1 MGASGLT
8 FCLHVLSLRSFPN
21 VDSEH
26 HYLWS
31 HGGHF
36 VAEAELIRSVHVS
49 CESVF
54 STGFS
59 VAFVN
64 AFVIRACD
72 LKARRKGNGYS
83 SMHPKRNEAYLWNSC
98 AKRGKGQIIQYI
110 FQ

>member
-21 VDSEH
+21 VNSEH
-26 HYLWS
+26 HYLGS

-36 VAEAELIRSVHVS
+36 VAEAELIRPVHVS
-49 CESVF
+49 CKGVF

-64 AFVIRACD
+64 ALVIRACD
-72 LKARRKGNGYS
+72 LEVRRKVNGYGS
-83 SMHPKRNEAYLWNSC
+83 SASKRMKLISQSYETYVRNMASV
-98 AKRGKGQIIQYI
+98 K
-110 FQ
+110 